1 MPALPRILVRVLMI
15 AGVVVVTALAASPAL
30 AQVTPAAGHTPPD
43 DTPTVKVG
51 GTIYA
56 DFTYTDKP
64 TSVDADGNV
73 IHPSSFDIR
82 RAYINVTG
90 TITHLVS
97 FRITPDV
104 GPHLTTTAS
113 GLPTGARFST
123 NLDGSL
129 TVRLKYGY
137 GQINFDDFLTKG
149 SWLRIGL
156 QQTPYLD
163 YTEGIYRY
171 RFQGTI
177 FPEREGF
184 FGSDSSDFGISA
196 HYNLPGNYGDFHLG
210 VYNGDT
216 YTKPDPNDQKA
227 FEVRGSL
234 RPFPLGGNLKGLRV
248 TAFYKAD
255 SVVKDAARNRFIGS
269 VSYEHTYVVTGFEYL
284 DARDRASATKPE
296 VHADGWSVW
305 AMPRSK
311 IGLEGF
317 FRYDSLKP
325 NKDVDGRRNRTI
337 VGGAYWFRTQASP
350 AAAALLLDYEQVKND
365 SALSRPDE
373 KRVSLHCLFNF

>member
-1 MPALPRILVRVLMI
+1 MSMRGPVGVSILTWAGTMVL
-15 AGVVVVTALAASPAL
+15 AGGTAF
-30 AQVTPAAGHTPPD
+30 AQVTPAAGYTPPD

-90 TITHLVS
+90 SISHLVS

-104 GPHLTTTAS
+104 APHLTTTAS

-129 TVRLKYGY
+129 TLRLKYGY

-171 RFQGTI
+171 RFQGTL

-184 FGSDSSDFGISA
+184 LGSDSSDFGIST
-196 HYNLPGNYGDFHLG
+196 HYNLPSNYGDLHLG

-234 RPFPLGGNLKGLRV
+234 RPFPRRPVLKGLRV
-248 TAFYKAD
+248 TGFYKAD
-255 SVVKDAARNRFIGS
+255 SVVKNAARDRFIGGATF
-269 VSYEHTYVVTGFEYL
+269 EHARVVAGFEYL
-284 DARDRASATKPE
+284 DAKDRASAAKPE
-296 VHADGWSVW
+296 VHAQGWSVW
-305 AMPRSK
+305 TTPKSK

-317 FRYDSLKP
+317 LRYDSLKP
-325 NKDVDGRRNRTI
+325 DTAVDARRNRTI
-337 VGGAYWFRTQASP
+337 VGAAYWFHTEASP
-350 AAAALLLDYEQVKND
+350 AAGALLLDYEQVKND

>member
-1 MPALPRILVRVLMI
+1 MRGPVSVPILTWVGTMVL
-15 AGVVVVTALAASPAL
+15 AGGTAF
-30 AQVTPAAGHTPPD
+30 AQVTPAAGYTPPD

-73 IHPSSFDIR
+73 IHPSAFDIR

-90 TITHLVS
+90 SISHLVS

-104 GPHLTTTAS
+104 APHLTTTAS

-156 QQTPYLD
+156 HQTPYLD

-171 RFQGTI
+171 RFQGTL

-184 FGSDSSDFGISA
+184 LGSDSSDFGISA
-196 HYNLPGNYGDFHLG
+196 HYNLPSNYGDLHVG

-234 RPFPLGGNLKGLRV
+234 RPFPMRRGLKGVRV
-248 TAFYKAD
+248 TGFYKAD
-255 SVVKDAARNRFIGS
+255 SVVKHAARDRFIGNAS
-269 VSYEHTYVVTGFEYL
+269 FEHARVVAGFEYL
-284 DARDRASATKPE
+284 DAKDRASATKPE
-296 VHADGWSVW
+296 VHARGWSVW
-305 AMPRSK
+305 ATPKSK

-317 FRYDSLKP
+317 LRYDSLKP
-325 NKDVDGRRNRTI
+325 DTAVDARRNRTI
-337 VGGAYWFRTQASP
+337 VGAAYWFHTEASP
-350 AAAALLLDYEQVKND
+350 ATAALLLDYEQVKND
-365 SALSRPDE
+365 SALNRPDE